1 MRSSVNH
8 YKDGRLYNG
17 YDYINQAWV
26 KDGKYIRCGHPDDM
40 DCDCYGRLHE
50 GEETKPKM
58 NKVTMNLYQ
67 YQLLDAYAHIVDKIF
82 DEYFRDSNFA
92 YHINQLDLDMDTDKV
107 KKLLN
112 SQIEYF
118 WEWRNTNDSLQ
129 TGK

>member
-8 YKDGRLYNG
+8 YK
-17 YDYINQAWV
+17 
-26 KDGKYIRCGHPDDM
+26 
-40 DCDCYGRLHE
+40 
-50 GEETKPKM
+50 
-58 NKVTMNLYQ
+58 
-67 YQLLDAYAHIVDKIF
+67 
-82 DEYFRDSNFA
+82 
-92 YHINQLDLDMDTDKV
+92 LDMDTDKV